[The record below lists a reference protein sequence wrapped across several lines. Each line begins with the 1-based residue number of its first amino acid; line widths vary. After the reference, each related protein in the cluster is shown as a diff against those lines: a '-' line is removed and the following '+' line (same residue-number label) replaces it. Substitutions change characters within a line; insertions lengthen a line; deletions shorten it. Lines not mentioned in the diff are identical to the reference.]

1 MADRSRSRPRPSRG
15 PASPGWSEGRP
26 GARASVSVVVV
37 TYNALPWVE
46 RALES
51 VRGHETIVVDHG
63 STDGTLELVRERF
76 PEGRLIEQE
85 NKGLGGGSNAGMRV
99 ASGDYFLLLNSD
111 AWALE
116 GSLERL
122 VGFAEEHA
130 EAAVVGPKL
139 LNLDGTLQR
148 SVRGFPTLWRLATEY
163 FFLRKLAP
171 RSRAL
176 NAFYGA
182 GFAYDEPR
190 EAEFLMGAC
199 LLVRREAADTVGLFD
214 EDFFMFSEET
224 DWCYRFRQAGWKVLF
239 TPNAEFVHVGGAS
252 TRQNWGPM
260 FREQVRG
267 HLRFLAKH
275 RGLREAERARRLLLV
290 SLRLRGVVFPGERG
304 RTYTEAARWLAS
316 ASTPE
321 LLERR

>member
-76 PEGRLIEQE
+76 PEARLIEQE

-122 VGFAEEHA
+122 AAFAEEHA

-176 NAFYGA
+176 NAFYGG

-214 EDFFMFSEET
+214 ENFFMFSEET

-275 RGLREAERARRLLLV
+275 RGPREAERARRLLLV
-290 SLRLRGVVFPGERG
+290 SLQLRGVVFPGERG
-304 RTYTEAARWLAS
+304 RTYTEAAQWLAS

>member
-1 MADRSRSRPRPSRG
+1 MAD
-15 PASPGWSEGRP
+15 
-26 GARASVSVVVV
+26 VSAVVV

-51 VRGHETIVVDHG
+51 VGGHETIVVDHG
-63 STDGTLELVRERF
+63 STDGTVELVRERF
-76 PEGRLIEQE
+76 PEARLIEQE
-85 NKGLGGGSNAGMRV
+85 NKGLGGGSNTGMRV
-99 ASGDYFLLLNSD
+99 AAGDYFLLLNSD
-111 AWALE
+111 AWALDGAVE
-116 GSLERL
+116 SL
-122 VGFAEEHA
+122 VAFADEHP

-139 LNLDGTLQR
+139 LNQDGSLQS

-176 NAFYGA
+176 NAFYGN
-182 GFAYDEPR
+182 GFEYDQPR

-239 TPNAEFVHVGGAS
+239 TPEAEFVHVGGAS

-260 FREQVRG
+260 FCEQVRG

-275 RGLREAERARRLLLV
+275 RGRREAERARRLLLA
-290 SLRLRGVVFPGERG
+290 SLRLRGLVFPGGRR
-304 RTYTEAARWLAS
+304 RTYREAARWLAS
-316 ASTPE
+316 GSAAE
-321 LLERR
+321 LLERRG

>member
-1 MADRSRSRPRPSRG
+1 M
-15 PASPGWSEGRP
+15 
-26 GARASVSVVVV
+26 ASVSVVVV
-37 TYNALPWVE
+37 TFNAMPWIE

-76 PEGRLIEQE
+76 PEARLIEQE

-99 ASGDYFLLLNSD
+99 ASGTYFLLLNSD
-111 AWALE
+111 AWALDDAV
-116 GSLERL
+116 ERL
-122 VGFAEEHA
+122 AAFADEHP
-130 EAAVVGPKL
+130 EGAVVGPRL
-139 LNLDGTLQR
+139 LNPDGSLQR
-148 SVRGFPTLWRLATEY
+148 SVRGFPSVWRLATEY
-163 FFLRKLAP
+163 LFLRKLAP

-176 NAFYGA
+176 NSFYGA
-182 GFAYDEPR
+182 GFDHDEVR

-224 DWCYRFRQAGWKVLF
+224 DWCYRFRQAGWSVLF
-239 TPNAEFVHVGGAS
+239 TPDAKFVHVGGAT

-267 HLRFLAKH
+267 HLRFLTKH
-275 RGLREAERARRLLLV
+275 RGPKEAERARRLLLV
-290 SLRLRGVVFPGERG
+290 SLRLRALAFPGDRG
-304 RTYTEAARWLAS
+304 KTYKEAARWLA
-316 ASTPE
+316 ASPTPE
-321 LLERR
+321 LLAARG